1 MAFLSPPS
9 DDPPA
14 IADGETIATLETIS
28 QRVLWLS
35 TYMIHYAN
43 KIRPNLDG
51 LKVGGHQAS
60 CASAVNLMTALYF
73 GVLRPEDHVAVK
85 PHAAPVLHAIQYLL
99 GNLPRRMLTTLRDFG
114 GLQAYPSRTKDPAGV
129 TISTGSVG
137 LGAAATIFG
146 ALTQR
151 YVRDHF
157 GKAGGQGRYIALVGD
172 AEIDEGNIPEAIG
185 EASAYGLN
193 DLWWIID
200 INRQSLDHIAPEGQ
214 VTQIARLF
222 EAKGWEV
229 LWLKY
234 GGQQLEF
241 FKRPGGD
248 GLRRWIDSC
257 SNAEYQTLLNA
268 DGSEIR
274 RAVIEWGQ
282 LVGSDMRSVLADVP
296 DATLKDLL
304 MNLGGHDI
312 PQILETFATA
322 EATDRPVVIMAY
334 TIKGWGLPIA
344 GHIDNHAAQLTSAH
358 IAALQEQHG
367 IAEGHEW
374 DGYHEPDPIA
384 GWIKQRRIASGNG
397 HNSVPASPSAPAI
410 PETLDVPFPERAATQ
425 GAFGHILVAL
435 NEYEDV
441 AARLVTTSPD
451 VAVST
456 NLANWINKRGIYAPA
471 EKPNYWAKYDVTSL
485 LRWQE
490 TASGQHVELGIAE
503 NNLYLALAMLGL
515 SYEFN
520 GELLLPVGTVY
531 DPFVARGLDALNYA
545 TYVGAKFLFAGT
557 PSGLTLS
564 REGGAH
570 QSIYTPLVG
579 MGMPGLIYFE
589 PAYAAELECMM
600 CWGLRQL
607 ADRENGQSLY
617 LRLSTRP
624 ITQAVRTSTPEWR
637 RQVLAGGYWLR
648 DYRQEKDYQE
658 RPRVHLFASGVML
671 EEAMQASDLA
681 CEDGIYVNVINVTS
695 ADRLFRDHFEAA
707 GSGAGSSYLD
717 ELLPTADRHTPA
729 ITLLDGHPLT
739 LAWLG
744 TVFSAPVKPLG
755 VVQFG
760 QTGSVQE
767 LYHQHRIDTDAI
779 LTAVVQ
785 ILFGQ

>member
-1 MAFLSPPS
+1 MAILSPPS
-9 DDPPA
+9 DPPA

-43 KIRPNLDG
+43 KIRPNPDG

-60 CASAVNLMTALYF
+60 CASSVNLMTALYF

-99 GNLPRRMLTTLRDFG
+99 GNLPHHMLTTLRDFG

-193 DLWWIID
+193 NLWWIID

-234 GGQQLEF
+234 GGQQRAF
-241 FKRPGGD
+241 FERPGGD

-282 LVGSDMRSVLADVP
+282 LVGTDMRSVLAGVP

-312 PQILETFATA
+312 PQILETFASA

-397 HNSVPASPSAPAI
+397 HNSVPASPNLPAI

-490 TASGQHVELGIAE
+490 TASGQHIELGIAE

-579 MGMPGLIYFE
+579 MGMPGLIYYE

-624 ITQAVRTSTPEWR
+624 ITQAVRNSTPEWR

-707 GSGAGSSYLD
+707 GSGAGASYLD
-717 ELLPTADRHTPA
+717 ELLPTADRRTPA

>member
-1 MAFLSPPS
+1 MAILSPS
-9 DDPPA
+9 SAPPVV
-14 IADGETIATLETIS
+14 ADAQTITNLETVS

-43 KIRPNLDG
+43 KIRPNPDG

-60 CASAVNLMTALYF
+60 CASSVNLMTALYF

-99 GNLPRRMLTTLRDFG
+99 GNLPRHMLTTLRDFG

-157 GKAGGQGRYIALVGD
+157 GKSDGQGRYIALVGD

-214 VTQIARLF
+214 VVQIARLF

-234 GGQQLEF
+234 GSQQLDF
-241 FKRPGGD
+241 FERPGGD

-268 DGSEIR
+268 DGAEIR

-282 LVGSDMRSVLADVP
+282 LNGSDMRSALADVS

-312 PQILETFATA
+312 PQILRTFAEA
-322 EATDRPVVIMAY
+322 EAVSDRPVVIMAY

-374 DGYHEPDPIA
+374 DGYEASDPVA
-384 GWIKQRRIASGNG
+384 GWIRQRHIFGRNG
-397 HNSVPASPSAPAI
+397 HHSASVSPSAPRI
-410 PETLDVPFPERAATQ
+410 PDTLDIAFPERAATQ

-435 NEYEDV
+435 NEIEEV

-485 LRWQE
+485 LRWRE

-515 SYEFN
+515 SHEFN

-579 MGMPGLIYFE
+579 MGMPGLIYYE
-589 PAYAAELECMM
+589 PAYAAELECLM

-607 ADRENGQSLY
+607 ADREHGQSLY

-624 ITQAVRTSTPEWR
+624 IAQAVRHSTPEWR
-637 RQVLAGGYWLR
+637 RRVLAGGYWLR
-648 DYRQEKDYQE
+648 DYRQEGDYEE

-671 EEAMQASDLA
+671 EEALQASDLA
-681 CEDGIYVNVINVTS
+681 CDDGIYVNVINVTS
-695 ADRLFRDHFEAA
+695 ADRLFRDYFEAA
-707 GSGAGSSYLD
+707 GSGAGTSYLD
-717 ELLPTADRHTPA
+717 ELLPTADRQTPA

-744 TVFSAPVKPLG
+744 TIFSAPVKPLG

-767 LYHQHRIDTDAI
+767 LYHQHRIDTDAV
-779 LTAVVQ
+779 LTAIVQ
-785 ILFGQ
+785 ILFSQ